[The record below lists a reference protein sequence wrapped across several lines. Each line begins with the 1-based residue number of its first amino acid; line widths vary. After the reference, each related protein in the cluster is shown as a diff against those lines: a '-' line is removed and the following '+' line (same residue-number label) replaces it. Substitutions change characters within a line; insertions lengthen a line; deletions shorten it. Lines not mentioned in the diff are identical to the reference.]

1 MILKVMYGQ
10 NSGQNWAFF
19 DVDKFY
25 SHQIDM
31 CNAPLGS
38 ETILLPGTDVQ
49 KIEKIQSI
57 LYFKNNEQHEIITNR
72 VVWILNNE
80 GKTIDRI
87 N

>member
-1 MILKVMYGQ
+1 
-10 NSGQNWAFF
+10 
-19 DVDKFY
+19 
-25 SHQIDM
+25 M
-31 CNAPLGS
+31 CDAPLGS
-38 ETILLPGTDVQ
+38 ETILLPKTNVQ
-49 KIEKIQSI
+49 EIDKIQSI